1 MNFRKLFVGS
11 PGNEDSITKTAKVPQ
26 SVQAVFLSF
35 FFLFF
40 FTTSLSL
47 SRIYLSRIVEKVPKN
62 LSSYA
67 PDQDE
72 GNNATREHQ
81 LVE

>member
-1 MNFRKLFVGS
+1 MKPRTLFHHAHGH
-11 PGNEDSITKTAKVPQ
+11 KTWPQ
-26 SVQAVFLSF
+26 IFLDF
-35 FFLFF
+35 PRDLVH
-40 FTTSLSL
+40 FTSL

-72 GNNATREHQ
+72 GNKQQCN
-81 LVE
+81 

>member
-1 MNFRKLFVGS
+1 MG
-11 PGNEDSITKTAKVPQ
+11 
-26 SVQAVFLSF
+26 
-35 FFLFF
+35 
-40 FTTSLSL
+40 TSSRVREKSRVTDTVISALL

-72 GNNATREHQ
+72 GNKQQCN
-81 LVE
+81 

>member
-1 MNFRKLFVGS
+1 MSRMRNKKKIT
-11 PGNEDSITKTAKVPQ
+11 EDISA
-26 SVQAVFLSF
+26 
-35 FFLFF
+35 
-40 FTTSLSL
+40 FTFTFTSL

-72 GNNATREHQ
+72 GNKQQCN
-81 LVE
+81 